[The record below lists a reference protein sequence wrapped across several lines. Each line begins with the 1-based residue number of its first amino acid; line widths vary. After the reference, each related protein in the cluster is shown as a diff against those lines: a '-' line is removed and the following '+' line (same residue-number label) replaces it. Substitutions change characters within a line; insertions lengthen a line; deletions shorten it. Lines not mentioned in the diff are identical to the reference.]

1 MVDFVKYCDRSVRKK
16 DVVMLNSNN
25 IPWTQNNDSDDSDD
39 EDVVPMGEFWP
50 LPEDEWTVVKRPQKK
65 TRGNHGSDRGR
76 TDIPGRKWDKF
87 GLYYDELEE
96 IIDTEALLSTRK
108 EVPQITEMLPNLQ
121 TEKETV
127 TIKVKPIVK
136 QIPDEIETVLIDIT
150 DGRDIG
156 SVNVVVSPHGREHQ
170 EIGTKTKTEELFS
183 DGREVIPNK
192 MAEEAS
198 TGTLTEIREVI
209 TQTTATNATTK
220 GGLIVKSVPRP
231 VMVEVLEETRTDE
244 DTIEEY
250 TFDILDKDEMIK
262 REVSTELLDISRQ
275 WITQG
280 FVELAEEAKLVGV
293 GNTPSVLMNEVLP
306 EISEVTRLTSDS
318 ISWKIEEGIEQSVES
333 LGVRL

>member
-1 MVDFVKYCDRSVRKK
+1 
-16 DVVMLNSNN
+16 
-25 IPWTQNNDSDDSDD
+25 
-39 EDVVPMGEFWP
+39 MGEFWP

-87 GLYYDELEE
+87 ELYYDELEE
-96 IIDTEALLSTRK
+96 FIDTEALLSTQK
-108 EVPQITEMLPNLQ
+108 DVLQITEMLPNLQ

-127 TIKVKPIVK
+127 TVKVKPIVK
-136 QIPDEIETVLIDIT
+136 QIPDEIA

-156 SVNVVVSPHGREHQ
+156 LVNVVVSPHGREHQ

-198 TGTLTEIREVI
+198 TGTLTEIREVF
-209 TQTTATNATTK
+209 TQITATNATTK

-231 VMVEVLEETRTDE
+231 VMVEVLEEIRTDE

-250 TFDILDKDEMIK
+250 TFDILDKDETIK
-262 REVSTELLDISRQ
+262 REVSI
-275 WITQG
+275 
-280 FVELAEEAKLVGV
+280 VGHLSA
-293 GNTPSVLMNEVLP
+293 T
-306 EISEVTRLTSDS
+306 DHA
-318 ISWKIEEGIEQSVES
+318 GIRGAGRGGI
-333 LGVRL
+333 LRPFL